1 MYSSAEQQAF
11 LLSSHLSDCPV
22 FGLCENVPVSH
33 VLLLTKFFYVC
44 NPTLLYDQE
53 TTTAKLQIYPCFP
66 DRLVILD
73 ENGILSFQT
82 IRKRDF
88 D

>member
-1 MYSSAEQQAF
+1 MIK
-11 LLSSHLSDCPV
+11 L
-22 FGLCENVPVSH
+22 
-33 VLLLTKFFYVC
+33 
-44 NPTLLYDQE
+44 E

-88 D
+88 DWRDFI